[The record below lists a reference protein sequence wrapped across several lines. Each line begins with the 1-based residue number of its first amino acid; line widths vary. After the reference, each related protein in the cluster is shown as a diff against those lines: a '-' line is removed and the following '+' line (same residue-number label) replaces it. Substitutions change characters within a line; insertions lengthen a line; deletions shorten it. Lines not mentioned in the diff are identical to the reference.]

1 MQPRNSGGFENL
13 LKSTASEEHY
23 VLRLYV
29 TGSTSRSSRA
39 ISSVHSLCEEY
50 LHGRYELKVI
60 DIYQQPDDAQAEHI
74 IAAPTLVKSGPG
86 PSRRVVGDLS
96 DPRKIVE
103 SLDISP
109 DHPTSPEALP

>member
-1 MQPRNSGGFENL
+1 MQPRRPAGFEHL

-50 LHGRYELKVI
+50 LPGRYELKVI

-96 DPRKIVE
+96 DPRKIVA